1 MEFIVV
7 SVAIAAIIAFVVFKF
22 ASGSAGTSGEIR
34 YPFAGTNA
42 HLTLKGVNQ
51 INRIATLRDG
61 APALALQL
69 AGRLSGDAWQ
79 IAHASLGTALLQP
92 GREED
97 ALALL
102 QRLDEPYRSH
112 ALEQLLQEL
121 VDRGQADKALA
132 LQTRIGGEPPRSP
145 LLRGALALA
154 AGNPDGARHELHGL
168 AEDDSLSDLDRL
180 TLARLQQACGLA
192 EEAQSSI
199 SLVREALDSE
209 TPAIE
214 WRPLMETLAA
224 LHHYPD
230 LIALAALGEEHT
242 RIVVELLMQG
252 GQYTDA
258 LKLLAP
264 LESPST
270 ELLDYE
276 AYLKQLLQDQRHDL
290 AQQLLSSSQGSVHSI
305 LLEQYVD
312 WHIQRNDSRQAQRLL
327 DAEAQRL
334 EPSSLNW
341 LLLSLAERHDE
352 TQSYWASELIR
363 QSERL
368 ISDHA
373 GQPDEPFMRLLNL
386 RFQLQAQAR
395 RSANQRDSW
404 TIRRCLEDITQL
416 IARMEPDDALTQ
428 RIHHSELLHTLGEH
442 EQAMQCLQDARQ
454 QMEDDWALDK
464 DMLEYHNDEIA
475 TALIK
480 LGELDE
486 AKRLIDQGKASRWLR
501 HGLLDAVIAAG
512 RLEDAIEQ
520 LDFSTLVGLDP
531 ESSLNQLY
539 RRVHDLKDQ
548 DVPRQQR
555 LEQRLFER
563 LEEDATW
570 RYDAQLA
577 PQV

>member
-22 ASGSAGTSGEIR
+22 ASGSVGSSGEIR
-34 YPFAGTNA
+34 YKFAGTNA
-42 HLTLKGVNQ
+42 RLTLKEVNQ
-51 INRIATLRDG
+51 INRIAGLRQG
-61 APALALQL
+61 APKLALQL

-79 IAHASLGTALLQP
+79 IAHASLGATLLQL

-97 ALALL
+97 VRALL
-102 QRLDEPYRSH
+102 QRLEAHHRRH
-112 ALEQLLQEL
+112 ASEQMLQEL
-121 VDRGQADKALA
+121 VDSGQAHKALA

-145 LLRGALALA
+145 LLRCALALA

-168 AEDDSLSDLDRL
+168 AEDYSLSDLDRL
-180 TLARLQQACGLA
+180 TLARLQQACGLT
-192 EEAQSSI
+192 EEALSSI
-199 SLVREALDSE
+199 SLVREVLDSE

-230 LIALAALGEEHT
+230 LIALAALGEKHM

-264 LESPST
+264 LASPNSD
-270 ELLDYE
+270 LLDYE
-276 AYLKQLLQDQRHDL
+276 AYLRRLLQDQRHDL
-290 AQQLLSSSQGSVHSI
+290 AQHLLNGTQGSVHSI

-312 WHIQRNDSRQAQRLL
+312 WYIQRNDTRQAQRLL
-327 DAEAQRL
+327 DAEAVRL
-334 EPSSLNW
+334 EPSSLHW
-341 LLLSLAERHDE
+341 LLLSLAERHGE
-352 TQSYWASELIR
+352 AQSYWASELLR

-368 ISDHA
+368 INDHT
-373 GQPDEPFMRLLNL
+373 GQPEEPFMRLLNL
-386 RFQLQAQAR
+386 RFQLQAQAK
-395 RSANQRDSW
+395 RSLNQRDSW
-404 TIRRCLEDITQL
+404 AIRRCLEDITQL
-416 IARMEPDDALTQ
+416 TARMEPDDALTQ

-442 EQAMQCLQDARQ
+442 EQAMQCLQDVRQ
-454 QMEDDWALDK
+454 QMEDDPALDK

-480 LGELDE
+480 LGELDQ
-486 AKRLIDQGKASRWLR
+486 AKNLIDQGKASSWLK
-501 HGLLDAVIAAG
+501 HDLLEAVIAAG

-520 LDFSTLVGLDP
+520 LDFSTLIGLDP
-531 ESSLNQLY
+531 ESSLNQLC
-539 RRVHDLKDQ
+539 RRLHDLKDQ
-548 DVPRQQR
+548 DAPRQQR

-563 LEEDATW
+563 LEDDVTW
-570 RYDAQLA
+570 RYDGQLTT
-577 PQV
+577 QV

>member
-34 YPFAGTNA
+34 YRFAGTNA
-42 HLTLKGVNQ
+42 HLTLKEVDQ
-51 INRIATLRDG
+51 INRITKLRDG

-79 IAHASLGTALLQP
+79 IAHASLGTALLQL

-132 LQTRIGGEPPRSP
+132 LKTRIGGEPRSP

-154 AGNPDGARHELHGL
+154 AGNTDSARQELNGL
-168 AEDDSLSDLDRL
+168 AEDYSLSDMDRL
-180 TLARLQQACGLA
+180 ALARLQQACGLA
-192 EEAQSSI
+192 EEAQSSLNI
-199 SLVREALDSE
+199 VREVLDSE

-230 LIALAALGEEHT
+230 LMALAVIGEEHT

-276 AYLKQLLQDQRHDL
+276 AYLSRLLQDQRHDL
-290 AQQLLSSSQGSVHSI
+290 AQQLLSSTQGSVHSI

-312 WHIQRNDSRQAQRLL
+312 WYIQRNDTRQAQRLL

-341 LLLSLAERHDE
+341 VLLSLAERHGDA
-352 TQSYWASELIR
+352 QSYWANELLR

-416 IARMEPDDALTQ
+416 IARMEPEDALMQ
-428 RIHHSELLHTLGEH
+428 RIHHSELLRTLGEH
-442 EQAMQCLQDARQ
+442 EQAMQWLQDARQ
-454 QMEDDWALDK
+454 QVEDDPSQDE
-464 DMLEYHNDEIA
+464 DMREYHNNEIA

-486 AKRLIDQGKASRWLR
+486 AKNLIDQGKASRWLR
-501 HGLLDAVIAAG
+501 YGLLDAVIAAG
-512 RLEDAIEQ
+512 RLEDAIEL
-520 LDFSTLVGLDP
+520 LDFSTLIGLDP

-539 RRVHDLKDQ
+539 QRVHDLKDQ
-548 DVPRQQR
+548 DAPRQQR

-563 LEEDATW
+563 LEDDATW
-570 RYDAQLA
+570 RYDGQLA